1 MEKTVTKEFDFYGD
15 KLLGV
20 KDNNGDVW
28 LGIRQT
34 CYGIGLSQ
42 EHTNRQVRNIKT
54 SLLFGGNHGKFATV
68 QNEGGRMVKREV
80 VCLHEK
86 FVPLWLAQISITPKM
101 QKEHPQAVEKLL
113 KYQLE
118 VAEVLHKTF
127 YGTEDQKS
135 TFHQS
140 LGLEGE
146 IVELKDRVE
155 DLDSTLKE
163 QSSLLEKV
171 MQNSTIST
179 IQQGKLL
186 KAAKDRVNLLL
197 GGAHSARYKEESR
210 KYFVNLW
217 NDFKATFDC
226 GSYKDLNPIYFTEA
240 KDFVETWDY
249 DY

>member
-1 MEKTVTKEFDFYGD
+1 MEKSVTKEFDFYGD

-20 KDNNGDVW
+20 KDENGDVW
-28 LGIRQT
+28 LGVRQT
-34 CYGIGLSQ
+34 CYGIGLSEDQ
-42 EHTNRQVRNIKT
+42 AKRQTKNIKS
-54 SLLFGGNHGKFATV
+54 SLLFKGNWVKFDPV

-86 FVPLWLAQISITPKM
+86 FVPMWLAQISITPKM
-101 QKEHPQAVEKLL
+101 KKESPETVEKLL

-118 VAEVLHKTF
+118 VVEVLHETF
-127 YGTEDQKS
+127 YNTEDQKS
-135 TFHQS
+135 IFHQS

-146 IVELKDRVE
+146 IVELKDRIE

-186 KAAKDRVNLLL
+186 KAAKDRVGLLL
-197 GGAHSARYKEESR
+197 GGAHSVRYKEESR

-217 NDFKATFDC
+217 NNFKSVFDC